1 MSIVWLRN
9 GRPYGMEVQL
19 GSVLSTAPGVP
30 SGCSSCIFDQIAA
43 SVAPPMLMMRS
54 AGDDHARAGT
64 LYAEAAENYAQIG
77 LVLCASRLADKRARL
92 TPV

>member
-9 GRPYGMEVQL
+9 GRPYGMDVQL

-54 AGDDHARAGT
+54 AAHSDTARMRPG
-64 LYAEAAENYAQIG
+64 E
-77 LVLCASRLADKRARL
+77 SARNP
-92 TPV
+92 TRSNEIDEIE